1 MTIYRVHGYY
11 ASGRLVSHLVG
22 DLSASDATASVL
34 ASDSRIIRIIKVLPT
49 LL

>member
-1 MTIYRVHGYY
+1 MTVYRVEGYY

-22 DLSASDATASVL
+22 APDASNATASVL